1 MLSPDRQTCAIIR
14 RVVPDNTY
22 SCATKVSLQTPIA
35 IRDPSVPF
43 HSPPTILTCSSSWN
57 GAFICSSRI
66 HLFKLAN
73 KPLFLGS
80 DMSSSEDHE
89 DCDDPPPS
97 RPIPLT
103 GSELDDDMD
112 ADMDDYRSSQILEI
126 DYINVPTLRK
136 LEMRRDEY
144 QSFPEESKVK
154 RCVREVTREGGLWYK
169 TVFADGHMDLVS
181 CYKLHDEG

>member
-22 SCATKVSLQTPIA
+22 SCATKVSPTNTNCHSRSICA
-35 IRDPSVPF
+35 FPF
-43 HSPPTILTCSSSWN
+43 
-57 GAFICSSRI
+57 AFYDSYVQLVLERRI
-66 HLFKLAN
+66 HLFKPHSLFKLAN

-89 DCDDPPPS
+89 DCDDPSPS

-112 ADMDDYRSSQILEI
+112 ADMDDYRSSQILEL

-169 TVFADGHMDLVS
+169 TVFADGHIDLVS
-181 CYKLHDEG
+181 CYKLHDGG